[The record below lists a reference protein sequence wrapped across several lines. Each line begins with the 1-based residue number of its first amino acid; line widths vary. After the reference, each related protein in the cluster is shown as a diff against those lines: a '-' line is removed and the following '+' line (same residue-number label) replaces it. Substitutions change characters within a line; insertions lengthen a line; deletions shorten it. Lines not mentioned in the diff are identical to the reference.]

1 MRAATP
7 DNQAERLEELES
19 YGILDTGA
27 EDSFDEVTALVKHI
41 CDVPVALISLVD
53 ADRQWFKSRAGFEP
67 VQTSIDMAI
76 CAHTIL
82 QEDVL
87 EIRDT
92 QEDARTR
99 DNPLCTE
106 GETPIR
112 FYAGAP
118 LISRSGYA
126 LGSLCVIDT
135 QPRELNEV
143 QREALTTMARQVMRQ
158 LDLRRA
164 LRNEAILRDEI
175 DHRVKNSLQ
184 TVASFIRLYT
194 ARAKQDETRD
204 ALQAISRRVNAIAQ
218 LHTELYQTSEFDM
231 IRLDTYLTRVCELM
245 RGSIGRNVR
254 IRTNFAPVRVDS
266 RKAATLAMIAS
277 EFAAN
282 SSKHAFPDG
291 RKGTVT
297 ISLQKD
303 AEDAIHL
310 VCEDDGIGDQ
320 AETLRSEGSEMSSI
334 GMRLMESAA
343 EQIGG
348 QLELG
353 AGPDG
358 YRLSLVTTPGSAEAG
373 PREVLFSAE

>member
-7 DNQAERLEELES
+7 VNQAERLEELES
-19 YGILDTGA
+19 YGILDTEA
-27 EDSFDEVTALVKHI
+27 EDSFDEVTALVKQI

-53 ADRQWFKSRAGFEP
+53 ADRQWFKSRDGFEP
-67 VQTSIDMAI
+67 VQTSIEMAI

-82 QEDVL
+82 QGDVL
-87 EIRDT
+87 EIPDT
-92 QEDARTR
+92 RADPRTR
-99 DNPLCTE
+99 DNPICTD
-106 GETPIR
+106 GAAPIR

-126 LGSLCVIDT
+126 LGSLCVLDT
-135 QPRELNEV
+135 RPRELTPV
-143 QREALTTMARQVMRQ
+143 QRDALATMARQVMRQ

-184 TVASFIRLYT
+184 TVASFIRLYM
-194 ARAKQDETRD
+194 ARARQDETRD

-231 IRLDTYLTRVCELM
+231 IRLDSYLTRVCELM

-254 IRTNFAPVRVDS
+254 IRTHLAPVRVDS

-291 RKGTVT
+291 RRGTVT
-297 ISLQKD
+297 ITLRKD
-303 AEDAIHL
+303 ADNAIHL

-320 AETLRSEGSEMSSI
+320 SGTKRRETSEMSSI

-348 QLELG
+348 QLTLDT
-353 AGPDG
+353 GPDG
-358 YRLSLVTTPGSAEAG
+358 YRLSLVTSPGSAEAG